1 MTVTIGEQI
10 SPYFFMNADLI
21 GYIAATLTT
30 VSFFPQALKTLR
42 SRDTQSISL
51 RMYLLFTAGVTFW
64 SIYGWM
70 VDDGPVL
77 LANLITLMPAMIVLG
92 IKLSSYLK
100 NERQL

>member
-1 MTVTIGEQI
+1 MQPV
-10 SPYFFMNADLI
+10 LI

-64 SIYGWM
+64 FIYGWM

-77 LANLITLMPAMIVLG
+77 LANLITLIPAVIVLG
-92 IKLSSYLK
+92 IKLSSNLK
-100 NERQL
+100 NERRL

>member
-1 MTVTIGEQI
+1 MK
-10 SPYFFMNADLI
+10 ADLI

-30 VSFFPQALKTLR
+30 VSFFPQAIKTLR

-51 RMYLLFTAGVTFW
+51 RMYILFTSGVTFW

-77 LANLITLMPAMIVLG
+77 LANLITLVPAVIVLG
-92 IKLSSYLK
+92 IKLSSYL
-100 NERQL
+100 Q

>member
-1 MTVTIGEQI
+1 
-10 SPYFFMNADLI
+10 MNADLI

-77 LANLITLMPAMIVLG
+77 LANLITLVPAVIVLC
-92 IKLSSYLK
+92 IKLSSYFK
-100 NERQL
+100 NKRRL